1 MINGHDKQVS
11 INPQQA
17 ASFAL
22 QFLDGV
28 PHTRA
33 QREQYDIAVGLLS
46 AIVSGQ
52 VILSPPPETGM
63 GDIGQQMQGP
73 AAPQ

>member
-1 MINGHDKQVS
+1 MINGHDKQQQVQ

-33 QREQYDIAVGLLS
+33 QREQYDIAVGLLT

-52 VILSPPPETGM
+52 VILSPPPEAPLP
-63 GDIGQQMQGP
+63 GQQMQGP
-73 AAPQ
+73 TAPQ

>member
-33 QREQYDIAVGLLS
+33 QRDQYDIAVGLLT

-52 VILSPPPETGM
+52 VILSPPNAMPELTAEP
-63 GDIGQQMQGP
+63 P
-73 AAPQ
+73 AATQ

>member
-1 MINGHDKQVS
+1 MINGHDKQVQ

-33 QREQYDIAVGLLS
+33 QREQYDIAVGLLT

-52 VILSPPPETGM
+52 VILSPPPEAPLP
-63 GDIGQQMQGP
+63 GQHMEGP
-73 AAPQ
+73 TAPQ